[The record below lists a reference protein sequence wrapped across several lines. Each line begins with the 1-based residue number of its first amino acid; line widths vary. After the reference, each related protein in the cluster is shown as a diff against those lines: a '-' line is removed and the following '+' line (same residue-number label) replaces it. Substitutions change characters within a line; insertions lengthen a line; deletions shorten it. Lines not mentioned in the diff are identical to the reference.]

1 MSENRIST
9 SNHNKDF
16 LLNELKLIQHR
27 NTTIFE
33 NQNYFVLSPS
43 VQNKNNWFDIR
54 NVNLIKFSKE
64 KKGKL
69 LIRLYDD
76 FILIDLRE
84 FMKEQIDGNP
94 YNTNNSGI
102 HWKFQIRTTE
112 KGEVYIF
119 NTKTKEKFFI
129 EKLDRNEVLKN
140 MIH

>member
-1 MSENRIST
+1 MSETRIST

-16 LLNELKLIQHR
+16 LLNELKLIQYR

-33 NQNYFVLSPS
+33 NRNYFVLSPS

-54 NVNLIKFSKE
+54 NVNLIKFPKE

-69 LIRLYDD
+69 LIRLFDD

-84 FMKEQIDGNP
+84 FMKEQIDGDP

-112 KGEVYIF
+112 KGEVYIY
-119 NTKTKEKFFI
+119 NTKTKEKFFV
-129 EKLDRNEVLKN
+129 EKTDKNGVLKDF
-140 MIH
+140 

>member
-1 MSENRIST
+1 
-9 SNHNKDF
+9 
-16 LLNELKLIQHR
+16 
-27 NTTIFE
+27 
-33 NQNYFVLSPS
+33 LSPS

>member
-1 MSENRIST
+1 MSGNHTST
-9 SNHNKDF
+9 TNHNKDF
-16 LLNELKLIQHR
+16 LLGVLKLSQYR
-27 NTTIFE
+27 NSTVFE
-33 NQNYFVLSPS
+33 NSNFFVLSPS
-43 VQNKNNWFDIR
+43 VQNKNNWFDLR
-54 NVNLIKFSKE
+54 KVNLDKFPSK

-84 FMKEQIDGNP
+84 FISKLLDNNP
-94 YNTNNSGI
+94 YDTKNSGI
-102 HWKFQIRTTE
+102 HWKFQI
-112 KGEVYIF
+112 KKSDGNISYIF

>member
-16 LLNELKLIQHR
+16 LLNELKLIQYR